1 MSDVTRYRDNV
12 IPASPA
18 MTRAVLTLHRAFANP
33 WGVQKSN
40 ARRMCGIGPRSQ
52 EARARYGDLAAQ
64 MKKDEFN
71 IHDAI
76 ISLQFFRRIEKAKI
90 APNKYQLARHLE
102 ALILL
107 RWLRR
112 NNPRAYYAIRDALTS
127 TSTIVPRSW

>member
-1 MSDVTRYRDNV
+1 MIRYDNV
-12 IPASPA
+12 VPASPA
-18 MTRAVLTLHRAFANP
+18 MARTILALHRAFANK

-40 ARRMCGIGPRSQ
+40 ARRMCGIGPRSL
-52 EARARYGDLAAQ
+52 EARARYGDIAAQ

-102 ALILL
+102 ALMLL

-112 NNPRAYYAIRDALTS
+112 NNPRSYYAIRDALTS
-127 TSTIVPRSW
+127 TATIMPRSW

>member
-1 MSDVTRYRDNV
+1 MTRYSDNV
-12 IPASPA
+12 VPASPA
-18 MTRAVLTLHRAFANP
+18 MTRAVLALHRAFSNK

-40 ARRMCGIGPRSQ
+40 SRRMCGLGPRSL
-52 EARARYGDLAAQ
+52 EARARYGDIAAQ
-64 MKKDEFN
+64 MRKDEFN

-76 ISLQFFRRIEKAKI
+76 ISLQLFRQLEKAKI
-90 APNKYQLARHLE
+90 APNPYQLGRHLE

-127 TSTIVPRSW
+127 TATIMPRSW